1 MAKIPTPAQRG
12 QAVGSVQSQF
22 TPTPFQNLNPD
33 ADVFGAGQARAL
45 GQVAKGLGAL
55 SSDVLKE
62 VESDDKLELTKFETE
77 VRAHQLTENARIASL
92 VGQEQQ
98 AAAAAAPTA
107 FTAFVESARA
117 RYKFQLPDNNAAA
130 DNFSAL
136 SESQFSANAVAA
148 FTSGKAVVDKQVSA
162 SRLVTAGRNLVANPT
177 QVGAFESVVNS
188 AVLDPDIG
196 SAQAGGLDP
205 SLITYSG
212 TDPKKLQQKNLLENM
227 VAEQQAL
234 GLRQVVDSLLAK
246 GDFAGAATFLDG
258 NPQLGANTAGRTAAE
273 AQVAPLRGRVE
284 ARAKLTGIV
293 RGLTTGDGKEPTLA
307 AVRAAV
313 YAAYPDDPQKQQ
325 DLNQEFTSYSGNR
338 TQARTDLVSRQ
349 GSLYVAMIM
358 AGKNPMAPENAAQL
372 AEFYAQNPRLLLP
385 GNVQK
390 VAESQATSLADD
402 RWVTVEGGA
411 RVSFDGV
418 ADALAGLAV
427 TDPAQ
432 FVSAMQSGK
441 FKQFLDREDYD
452 DLKIKQ
458 RKAEDSITD
467 LSEKTPVTVS
477 SILNR
482 IGVPANQKAGLNKYM
497 RTMEAAIADVQER
510 AAEQGRPANM
520 EDLKR
525 AVSGV
530 LIRVST
536 AGNGWAEDTW
546 TIRGLLELAET
557 EADFDEY
564 TARLNDSPK
573 NRRFLAVVFD
583 STELR
588 IEQAF
593 DNIDGPV
600 NLTTLAADLGVETLP
615 DARAK
620 LQERDDSY
628 ADAADAGIP
637 ASFLDYLS
645 KQYRKTYP
653 KATTAAVLA
662 AYAKMS
668 PQDKAK
674 YIAQWGRE

>member
-1 MAKIPTPAQRG
+1 MARIPTPTQRG

-55 SSDVLKE
+55 SSDVMKE

-390 VAESQATSLADD
+390 VAESQETSAADD

-458 RKAEDSITD
+458 RQAEDSITD

-482 IGVPANQKAGLNKYM
+482 IGVPASQKAGLNKYM

-546 TIRGLLELAET
+546 TIRGLLDLAET

-583 STELR
+583 STERR

-620 LQERDDSY
+620 LQERAKSY
-628 ADAADAGIP
+628 ADAADEGIP
-637 ASFLDYLS
+637 ASFLDSLS

-653 KATTAAVLA
+653 KATTAEVLA
-662 AYAKMS
+662 AYARMS
-668 PQDKAK
+668 PQNKAK